1 MIIFRYRA
9 PGLPCVL
16 EYLQNTAVC
25 ASPLRYIRC
34 KQSAWYRG
42 CKLLRATPP
51 PSSMTHLSPPL
62 CIKATDTETAH
73 LGKAQCATGS

>member
-16 EYLQNTAVC
+16 VYLQNTAKGCVRL
-25 ASPLRYIRC
+25 AIAYIHS

-42 CKLLRATPP
+42 CKLFRATPTLLLEP
-51 PSSMTHLSPPL
+51 PHSSSFAL
-62 CIKATDTETAH
+62 
-73 LGKAQCATGS
+73 